1 MLEQQEQLL
10 YQVELHEE
18 QGIFVMLKELEHY
31 QILVVQLDIIVLQVA
46 KIQQNDLLE
55 LLEIQLVQELLLIV
69 DNDQADSIDLKEQL
83 IQ

>member
-1 MLEQQEQLL
+1 MS
-10 YQVELHEE
+10 
-18 QGIFVMLKELEHY
+18 MELEHY
-31 QILVVQLDIIVLQVA
+31 QILVVQWDIIAQQVA

-55 LLEIQLVQELLLIV
+55 LLEIQLAQELLLIV